1 MTETKNNFFYPTTGH
16 TTSDYIK
23 LQMLKDKL
31 RLLKNKFNIFVVNEK
46 LKQLEQKNIFINN
59 EINVYHPYNIEEMEQ
74 KEREYNNKINKILRR
89 KNKADETMEMIKE
102 EINKIEAKYDG
113 QISDDESQITD
124 SEDEEEEENENE
136 GKNKPLYYNKNNNLY
151 INVYNENN

>member
-46 LKQLEQKNIFINN
+46 LKQLEQKNIFITYFFH
-59 EINVYHPYNIEEMEQ
+59 IFFMH
-74 KEREYNNKINKILRR
+74 
-89 KNKADETMEMIKE
+89 
-102 EINKIEAKYDG
+102 
-113 QISDDESQITD
+113 
-124 SEDEEEEENENE
+124 
-136 GKNKPLYYNKNNNLY
+136 
-151 INVYNENN
+151 